1 MAEQVNKEEV
11 VGPQQ
16 VSENVN
22 VDTPTITAGDLK
34 MMVTVIDVGSQRGS
48 WKGEE
53 LATLGTLRNKLAA
66 VLQSVAPQTEET
78 AEQDGETNQA
88 A

>member
-1 MAEQVNKEEV
+1 MAKRANKEEV

-16 VSENVN
+16 APEAAN
-22 VDTPTITAGDLK
+22 VDTPTLTAGDLK
-34 MMVTVIDVGSQRGS
+34 MMVNVVDVGSQRGA
-48 WKGEE
+48 WRGDE
-53 LATLGTLRNKLAA
+53 LATIGTLRNKLAA
-66 VLQSVAPQTEET
+66 VLQSVAPQEET